1 MIPKDFSPTVYIQE
15 SYPLKSDKTDLI
27 SLLQRKDV
35 FAHWNSASDLI
46 ITN

>member
-1 MIPKDFSPTVYIQE
+1 MIPKYLFPTVYIQE

-35 FAHWNSASDLI
+35 FSH
-46 ITN
+46 